1 MMFFRLECIGFN
13 NIHVYVVFFSRNEE
27 YIYSIFM
34 PHLSR
39 VSDLINQIM
48 IPIRYHE
55 WAASEQSVQAPPPL
69 FLHPGHALPTS
80 LLDFL
85 FRPTPLKVSIETAV
99 EK

>member
-13 NIHVYVVFFSRNEE
+13 NIRVYVVFFSRNEE

-39 VSDLINQIM
+39 VGDLTNQIM

-69 FLHPGHALPTS
+69 FLHPGHALLTS
-80 LLDFL
+80 LIDFL
-85 FRPTPLKVSIETAV
+85 FRPAPLKVSIETAV